1 MARMEELEFWNHK
14 PGSFKAFMAFCGTI
28 WGEGLIEYRLREMV
42 RYRAGTLVK
51 CEHCT
56 NMRIAEARE
65 EGLTEE
71 TLQKAMRYE
80 WGELSEREKTAL
92 MYTELLITTP
102 GDITDS
108 LYAELKRH
116 FSEPEVAELT
126 LWVLSTN
133 FHQRLLA
140 AMQVRA
146 PVLVKEDEVYLM
158 RFKRFGQ
165 VPAEQASTTSGK
177 FELERLKKAE
187 L

>member
-1 MARMEELEFWNHK
+1 MARMEELEFWAHK
-14 PGSFKAFMAFCGTI
+14 PGAFKAFMDFCGTI
-28 WGEGLIEYRLREMV
+28 WGEGLIEYRLREIV

-71 TLQKAMRYE
+71 LLQKAMRYE

-92 MYTELLITTP
+92 MYAELLITTP

-108 LYAELKRH
+108 LYAEVKRL
-116 FSEPEVAELT
+116 FSDAEIAELT
-126 LWVLSTN
+126 LWILSTN

-140 AMQVRA
+140 ALQVRA
-146 PVLVKEDEVYLM
+146 PAAVKEDEVYLM

-165 VPAEQASTTSGK
+165 VSPEHASTTSGRFK
-177 FELERLKKAE
+177 IETLKRAE